1 MKSRGTLFENDLEDV
16 FLKSVNKEKVPT
28 TSEASLGTQFYIC
41 SSASK
46 KTYFRYYFQLRD
58 HYIFC
63 RKEAKLKDIAF
74 MDVKHAFMKFT
85 KNTIIKGKPHFGIK
99 FIKKKTYEEL
109 YHEDETLI
117 MQWFEKLKSYCIL
130 TKFR

>member
-16 FLKSVNKEKVPT
+16 FLKSVNKEKVPKT
-28 TSEASLGTQFYIC
+28 GPASLATQFYIC

-46 KTYFRYYFQLRD
+46 KTYFKYYFELRD
-58 HYIFC
+58 HFIFC
-63 RKEAKLKDIAF
+63 RKERKLKDIAF

-85 KNTIIKGKPHFGIK
+85 KNTNINGKPHYGIK

-109 YHEDETLI
+109 YHQDETVI
-117 MQWFEKLKSYCIL
+117 TQWFEELKKHCIL

>member
-1 MKSRGTLFENDLEDV
+1 MKNKGTLFEDEVEDV
-16 FLKSVNKEKVPT
+16 FLKSLNKEKMPKT
-28 TSEASLGTQFYIC
+28 GDKTFGTHFYIC

-46 KTYFRYYFQLRD
+46 KKYYQYFFELRD

-63 RKEAKLKDIAF
+63 RKEESKKEIAF
-74 MDVKHAFMKFT
+74 MDIRHAFIKMTSGTEIEGKKF
-85 KNTIIKGKPHFGIK
+85 FGLK

-109 YHEDETLI
+109 YHTQEEVI
-117 MQWFEKLKSYCIL
+117 QEWFEYLKKYCIL